1 MASETYERIQETIK
15 NAMKSGNASTRDT
28 LRMVVS
34 DIKNKTVNEGKEI
47 TEEVVVSCL
56 KKFAKQ
62 CEDSI
67 ESAKAAGR
75 TDLMDK
81 AKAESSVVSN
91 FLPKMLSEEE
101 QSALCKDLVEKA
113 MPAYGVEPTKKNF
126 GLLMKNIPSNC
137 DKKYCAKVL
146 QGLLK

>member
-47 TEEVVVSCL
+47 SEEIVVSCV

-62 CEDSI
+62 LEDTI
-67 ESAKAAGR
+67 ASAKAANR
-75 TDLMDK
+75 PDLEEK
-81 AKAESSVVSN
+81 AKDELADISV
-91 FLPKMLSEEE
+91 FLPSMIPDNMLEGIVKEIIAKKESELGR
-101 QSALCKDLVEKA
+101 QLGKKD
-113 MPAYGVEPTKKNF
+113 F
-126 GLLMKNIPSNC
+126 GLVMKSAPANC
-137 DKKYCAKVL
+137 DKKVCAKLL
-146 QGLLK
+146 QNILK